1 MRNLITLRSALLVS
15 ASVCLFG
22 CQAPGANLQGN
33 VYKAGQVNTTQDVKM
48 VKIMAVLPAQVEADN
63 SQQKKG
69 AEVIGGILG
78 AVGGGVAGNH
88 IAGGG
93 SKTAGTAVGAVG
105 GGAGGALLGSLVSD
119 TTLVQ
124 GVTLTY
130 KLDGKLK
137 SSTQVGQPCEYAV
150 GMDAAIISTSPTE
163 TRIQPNTTC
172 PSAPD
177 SNSAQS

>member
-1 MRNLITLRSALLVS
+1 MRNLSSRSVLVIS
-15 ASVCLFG
+15 ASLLLFG
-22 CQAPGANLQGN
+22 CESPGANLQGN
-33 VYKAGQVNTTQDVKM
+33 VYKAGQVNTSQDVKM
-48 VKIMAVLPAQVEADN
+48 VRLLSVLPAQVEVDN

-88 IAGGG
+88 IAGNGNR
-93 SKTAGTAVGAVG
+93 TTGTVVGAAG

-119 TTLVQ
+119 KTLVQ

-137 SSTQVGQPCEYAV
+137 SSTQVGKPCEYAP
-150 GMDAAIISTSPTE
+150 GMDAAIISTSQTE
-163 TRIQPNTTC
+163 TRIQPNATC
-172 PSAPD
+172 PPD
-177 SNSAQS
+177 IAQQ